1 MVECLFSPNVLQ
13 ILYILG
19 THFFFE
25 DNYASAHQAFFKCN
39 SLYSSLPP
47 SQLPPFVNLAQLR
60 GFLVA
65 CEGAAGV
72 SSKVREGE
80 EKVGVANSMEKL
92 RLREDFE
99 GVGQCL
105 LDDLMSR
112 EIPSVV
118 IGALEK
124 EVSDWSESLDT
135 IETQAKRPKLN
146 QSDFSLSVPLADR
159 VCICNGLRCVLEGK
173 SPRCHFWQLL
183 SEEKTHHLNYVLHVS
198 LLNFCPPKNC
208 AKSIEDTPTKINDC
222 CTGVW
227 PVD

>member
-1 MVECLFSPNVLQ
+1 MLVLSSLLQ
-13 ILYILG
+13 LLYILG

-25 DNYASAHQAFFKCN
+25 DSFSSAYQAFFKCH
-39 SLYSSLPP
+39 SLYTSLPP
-47 SQLPPFVNLAQLR
+47 SQRPPFINLSQLR

-80 EKVGVANSMEKL
+80 EKVGVANRMEKL
-92 RLREDFE
+92 RLHEDFE

-105 LDDLMSR
+105 LDDLTSR

-118 IGALEK
+118 IGVLEK
-124 EVSDWSESLDT
+124 EVSDWSEGLNAM
-135 IETQAKRPKLN
+135 ETHAKWQKLS
-146 QSDFSLSVPLADR
+146 QPDFSLSVPLADR

-183 SEEKTHHLNYVLHVS
+183 SDEKTHHFNYILHVS
-198 LLNFCPPKNC
+198 IL
-208 AKSIEDTPTKINDC
+208 A
-222 CTGVW
+222 
-227 PVD
+227 

>member
-1 MVECLFSPNVLQ
+1 MTDLFKNFFLQ

-25 DNYASAHQAFFKCN
+25 DDLKSAHQAFFRCS
-39 SLYSSLPP
+39 SLYGTLSSSHLPA
-47 SQLPPFVNLAQLR
+47 FVNLSQLR
-60 GFLVA
+60 GFLMA

-72 SSKVREGE
+72 SAKVREE
-80 EKVGVANSMEKL
+80 AKQVGVADRMEKL

-105 LDDLMSR
+105 LDDLTSR

-124 EVSDWSESLDT
+124 ELSDWSDGMDAL
-135 IETQAKRPKLN
+135 ETQAKRPKLN
-146 QSDFSLSVPLADR
+146 QSDFNLSIPLADR

-183 SEEKTHHLNYVLHVS
+183 SAEKSHHLDYVFHVS
-198 LLNFCPPKNC
+198 I
-208 AKSIEDTPTKINDC
+208 S
-222 CTGVW
+222 
-227 PVD
+227 